1 MTIFLEVKPL
11 QKLCDTVRTI
21 PDWSVCHVAVL
32 QWEGMRQM
40 CSWTTPQNKS
50 INQSICFNIFGTS
63 TYN

>member
-40 CSWTTPQNKS
+40 CS
-50 INQSICFNIFGTS
+50 
-63 TYN
+63 